1 MPRTRGT
8 LWLALLAALT
18 SATGCGS
25 PPACEPGHNIVW
37 IVVDTLRADHL
48 GAYGYP
54 RDTSPAIDAFARES
68 QTFRNA
74 YTPRPK
80 TTPAMA
86 GAFSGRAPSRYGV
99 TDVAQTLPPEL
110 PLLTERLQNCGYATG
125 AIVSNAVVDHRF
137 GFDRGFDHFRK
148 KHDRGGAVTDEALA
162 VLSEIETE
170 PFFLWVH
177 YVKPHVPYKPADDAR
192 FMDDGLFAVEHVPFG
207 DTYHATFGSLP
218 RVIEREGQ
226 TNPHFYVALYD
237 SEIRDVDAE
246 VGRLLDEL
254 RGRKLLDSSLVAIF
268 SDHGES
274 LGDQGYYF
282 GHGKFPYDSTARVPL
297 LLRVPGRSPARIDLP
312 ATLLDLPATLLAA
325 AGLPALEETDGIDLL
340 AAVDAGLTDRTIIT
354 ESGFRKPQIQV
365 RRRDAKLIYVQDE
378 KDLEVLRGNPYE
390 FYRTDADP
398 GEVNDLA
405 GRGDPAEAEL
415 RRELEAWLEVPRA
428 PKRPKLEDD
437 QRLKKQLR
445 ALGYA
450 E

>member
-1 MPRTRGT
+1 
-8 LWLALLAALT
+8 
-18 SATGCGS
+18 
-25 PPACEPGHNIVW
+25 
-37 IVVDTLRADHL
+37 
-48 GAYGYP
+48 
-54 RDTSPAIDAFARES
+54 
-68 QTFRNA
+68 
-74 YTPRPK
+74 
-80 TTPAMA
+80 
-86 GAFSGRAPSRYGV
+86 
-99 TDVAQTLPPEL
+99 
-110 PLLTERLQNCGYATG
+110 
-125 AIVSNAVVDHRF
+125 
-137 GFDRGFDHFRK
+137 
-148 KHDRGGAVTDEALA
+148 
-162 VLSEIETE
+162 
-170 PFFLWVH
+170 
-177 YVKPHVPYKPADDAR
+177 
-192 FMDDGLFAVEHVPFG
+192 MDDGLFAVEHVPFG

-415 RRELEAWLEVPRA
+415 RRELEAWLGRSRQRSPAHQFGSSAARPPGRSAASIFSWRRSCALCAREGSTPASCSPTSGQPEMPSSHALRTSHSSSF
-428 PKRPKLEDD
+428 PCDRPKPWSG
-437 QRLKKQLR
+437 
-445 ALGYA
+445 AA
-450 E
+450 SCSAAT

>member
-1 MPRTRGT
+1 
-8 LWLALLAALT
+8 
-18 SATGCGS
+18 
-25 PPACEPGHNIVW
+25 
-37 IVVDTLRADHL
+37 VVDTLRADHL
-48 GAYGYP
+48 GAYGYS

-68 QTFRNA
+68 LVFRNA

-80 TTPAMA
+80 TTPAMV
-86 GAFSGRAPSRYGV
+86 GALSGRAPSRYGV
-99 TDVAQTLPPEL
+99 TDVAQTIPPEL
-110 PLLTERLQNCGYATG
+110 PLLTERLQRCGYETG
-125 AIVSNAVVDHRF
+125 AIVSNSMVEQRF

-148 KHDRGGAVTDEALA
+148 EHDRGGAVTDAALA
-162 VLSEIETE
+162 LLSEIEAG

-177 YVKPHVPYKPADDAR
+177 YLKPHVPYEPTDDTR
-192 FMDDGLFAVEHVPFG
+192 FVGDGLYADGHVPFG
-207 DTYHATFGSLP
+207 DTYHATFGTLP

-226 TNPHFYVALYD
+226 TNPHFYTALYD

-254 RGRKLLDSSLVAIF
+254 RSRHLLDTSLVALF

-297 LLRVPGRSPARIDLP
+297 LFRVPGRSPAEIDLP

-325 AGLPALEETDGIDLL
+325 AGLPALDETDGIDLL
-340 AAVDAGLTDRTIIT
+340 AAVDGGLTDRTIIT
-354 ESGFRKPQIQV
+354 ESGYGTPQIQV
-365 RRRDAKLIYVQDE
+365 RRRDAKLIFVQDQ
-378 KDLEVLRGNPYE
+378 KDRAILRGNPYE

-398 GEVNDLA
+398 GEANDLA
-405 GRGDPAEAEL
+405 GRGGAAEAEL
-415 RRELEAWLEVPRA
+415 HRELSGWLEVPRA
-428 PKRPKLEDD
+428 PKRAKLEDD
-437 QRLKKQLR
+437 RKLKRQLR